1 MIGNSMRSDI
11 LPVLEL
17 GAHAVY
23 IPSKLMWIHEHRDL
37 PAEMSENFV
46 ELEHLGQ
53 VEEWICGFSREET
66 K

>member
-11 LPVLEL
+11 LPVLEM

-23 IPSKLMWIHEHRDL
+23 IPSKLMWAHESREL
-37 PAEMSENFV
+37 PEELVGNFV

-53 VEEWICGFSREET
+53 VEDWIHGFSA
-66 K
+66 